1 MFEAMKAR
9 FGRGHRDASAGR
21 TDARDDDKMEEK
33 QDEMETEA
41 ATDSMAS
48 ASRGTDGGNKNLS
61 PAMQIRD
68 RIIAVLKTVY
78 DPEIPVDIYELGLVY
93 GVEVTDDGEVHVTMT
108 LTTPMCPV
116 AETLPPEVEDKVRN
130 VIGVKDVSL
139 DLVWDPPWSV
149 DMMSDAARLEL
160 NMM

>member
-1 MFEAMKAR
+1 MLEEVIGERQGKKAMDESNPMSDDVAR
-9 FGRGHRDASAGR
+9 EDAS
-21 TDARDDDKMEEK
+21 
-33 QDEMETEA
+33 
-41 ATDSMAS
+41 
-48 ASRGTDGGNKNLS
+48 GTGMS
-61 PAMQIRD
+61 VAMQIRD
-68 RIIAVLKTVY
+68 RIIAVIKTVY

-108 LTTPMCPV
+108 LTSPMCPV
-116 AETLPPEVEDKVRN
+116 AETLPPEVEDKIRN
-130 VIGVKDVSL
+130 VLGVKDVSL

>member
-1 MFEAMKAR
+1 MNNGQGEVTM
-9 FGRGHRDASAGR
+9 DDNQDSQASEDSA
-21 TDARDDDKMEEK
+21 TADDTTTKGQGD
-33 QDEMETEA
+33 
-41 ATDSMAS
+41 
-48 ASRGTDGGNKNLS
+48 LS
-61 PAMQIRD
+61 PAMQIRG
-68 RIIAVLKTVY
+68 RIVAVLKTVY
-78 DPEIPVDIYELGLVY
+78 DPEIPVDIYELGLIY
-93 GVEVTDDGEVHVTMT
+93 GVEVTDDGEAHVTMT

-130 VIGVKDVSL
+130 VLGVKDVSL

>member
-1 MFEAMKAR
+1 MNEDDAMEMHSEDEVARANEAPVSNLDEAPC
-9 FGRGHRDASAGR
+9 DAEPSV
-21 TDARDDDKMEEK
+21 
-33 QDEMETEA
+33 A
-41 ATDSMAS
+41 AAS
-48 ASRGTDGGNKNLS
+48 DGESNKGLS

-78 DPEIPVDIYELGLVY
+78 DPEIPVDIFELGLIY
-93 GVEVTDDGEVHVTMT
+93 GVEVADDGEVHVTMT

-130 VIGVKDVSL
+130 VLGVTDVSL

>member
-1 MFEAMKAR
+1 MFERLKAKLT
-9 FGRGHRDASAGR
+9 GAAAPDTTEETMTEEQEVNKAADTPDSNAG
-21 TDARDDDKMEEK
+21 K
-33 QDEMETEA
+33 
-41 ATDSMAS
+41 
-48 ASRGTDGGNKNLS
+48 GLS

-93 GVEVTDDGEVHVTMT
+93 GVDVTDDGEAHVTMT

-130 VIGVKDVSL
+130 VMGVTDCSL

>member
-1 MFEAMKAR
+1 MFERLKAKLT
-9 FGRGHRDASAGR
+9 GAAAPDTTEETMTEEQEVNKAADTPDSNAG
-21 TDARDDDKMEEK
+21 K
-33 QDEMETEA
+33 
-41 ATDSMAS
+41 
-48 ASRGTDGGNKNLS
+48 GLS

-93 GVEVTDDGEVHVTMT
+93 GVDVTDDGEAHVTRT

-130 VIGVKDVSL
+130 VMGVKDCSL

>member
-1 MFEAMKAR
+1 MNEELEREQGEEVMDDSNATSGEAMQSNDLPNE
-9 FGRGHRDASAGR
+9 GMSV
-21 TDARDDDKMEEK
+21 
-33 QDEMETEA
+33 
-41 ATDSMAS
+41 
-48 ASRGTDGGNKNLS
+48 
-61 PAMQIRD
+61 AMQIRD
-68 RIIAVLKTVY
+68 RIIAVIKTVY

-93 GVEVTDDGEVHVTMT
+93 GVEVTDDGEAHVTMT
-108 LTTPMCPV
+108 LTSPMCPV